1 MQLLAKDGVF
11 LPTAPRDIT
20 QGLLASGNRADV
32 LINCPAG
39 DDFIFESRPFPS
51 CVPSKSLP
59 FCSSINGTLLHIR
72 SVDQGAPRS
81 AICPCSKSTGRA
93 VTGGLRTWDPT
104 ICTSADPVFASCF
117 GQTSSTCAGRRR
129 QKI

>member
-39 DDFIFESRPFPS
+39 EDFIFESRPFPS
-51 CVPSKSLP
+51 CNVTAGRCDNRRGPVCCGSV
-59 FCSSINGTLLHIR
+59 NGKLLHIR
-72 SVDQGAPRS
+72 SVVNNTVPSQCDLPEFEGNR
-81 AICPCSKSTGRA
+81 PCC
-93 VTGGLRTWDPT
+93 D
-104 ICTSADPVFASCF
+104 
-117 GQTSSTCAGRRR
+117 
-129 QKI
+129 

>member
-39 DDFIFESRPFPS
+39 EDFIFESRPFPS
-51 CVPSKSLP
+51 CLPSKFP
-59 FCSSINGTLLHIR
+59 CNSINSTLLHIR
-72 SVDQGAPRS
+72 SVVDNTVPSQCDLPEFEVNR
-81 AICPCSKSTGRA
+81 PCC
-93 VTGGLRTWDPT
+93 D
-104 ICTSADPVFASCF
+104 
-117 GQTSSTCAGRRR
+117 
-129 QKI
+129 